1 MRASEKQIGS
11 RQKMDDKELRK
22 LKKSE
27 LLEILLY
34 MRKEIDALREENQRL
49 AEKAEK
55 GSPESVM
62 EEILKTV
69 RMNSDKL
76 DMFCGWL
83 LAENEDNTEPR
94 K

>member
-1 MRASEKQIGS
+1 MCASEKQIGS

-49 AEKAEK
+49 AEK

-62 EEILKTV
+62 EEILETV